1 MVGSSAQSLSFS
13 SWTTP
18 GATCV
23 SSVLREADAGKDEK
37 KWGGGWGSWGRLGE
51 HSACS
56 IGLSLGEGG
65 GKRGRLVEAS
75 QSAVKF

>member
-1 MVGSSAQSLSFS
+1 M
-13 SWTTP
+13 
-18 GATCV
+18 
-23 SSVLREADAGKDEK
+23 
-37 KWGGGWGSWGRLGE
+37 GRGLGE
-51 HSACS
+51 QSACS